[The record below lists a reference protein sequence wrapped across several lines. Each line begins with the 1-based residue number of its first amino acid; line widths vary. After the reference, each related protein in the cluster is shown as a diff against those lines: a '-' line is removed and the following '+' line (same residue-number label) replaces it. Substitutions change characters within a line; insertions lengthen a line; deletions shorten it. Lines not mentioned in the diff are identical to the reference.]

1 MELIDMAH
9 KPGEGEM
16 VPQPCVA
23 GSEYPYGLRLT
34 LNQAQLDALGLE
46 LPPAGT
52 ELHLEARAVVTRS
65 STEDPDADGDID
77 YVCVELQLCELGIEE
92 GDSGEEENPV
102 ELRAKNAGK
111 LYGKSD
117 EGEDE

>member
-1 MELIDMAH
+1 MELIDMSH
-9 KPGEGEM
+9 KPGEGEAIPAQIGP
-16 VPQPCVA
+16 V
-23 GSEYPYGLRLT
+23 SEYPYGLRLT
-34 LNQAQLDALGLE
+34 LNQAQLEALGLG

-52 ELHLEARAVVTRS
+52 ELHLEARAIVTRS

-92 GDSGEEENPV
+92 GEGSEEENPV
-102 ELRAKNAGK
+102 ERRAKNAGK